1 MIWLVE
7 ETNILNPFPIFI
19 GVIYTLYTNQMRYF
33 AILAILIFFSFTA
46 DAQQTFSISGTV
58 KNAKGE
64 PLNAATI
71 FIASSQKS
79 TSTNATG
86 AFTIANLSPG
96 TYQLV
101 MSNVGYASLKR
112 DIIIRDK
119 SVVLDTVLQERSVV
133 LDEVVIGDNN
143 QKKGFIKTFTKYFLG
158 ESENGK
164 ACKILN
170 PEKLEFSTNKKLL
183 KAYSQDFLTI
193 ENANL
198 GYRLKY
204 MLRNFQYDSS
214 IDATFYD
221 GESVFEDM
229 EGTPAQK
236 QVWTANRKKAYQG
249 SLMHYL
255 RALHSNTTREEGF
268 LTYTIR
274 NILLPLVI
282 APNPVFTEQLIAR
295 TDSNFLKFNYKKR
308 LYTLYDKKKASADDK
323 PSNRTEIIIDVAP
336 TGSILMLDADIDKR
350 GSYSAYQSI
359 LIQGFWGTKRI
370 GDQLPFEYLPN

>member
-1 MIWLVE
+1 
-7 ETNILNPFPIFI
+7 
-19 GVIYTLYTNQMRYF
+19 MRYF